1 MMKFVLI
8 RLAVMALAVTGCDSG
23 SPNKMTPAPTATLA
37 VTAEATGA
45 ATATVTEPVT
55 TTADVSKCPVDSA
68 TCEIAERF
76 VSAWKAKDVD
86 ALMAMAKPLATRCP
100 VPRPSGLGGPYP
112 LCDDATADGEMREG
126 FVWSSGTHGGL
137 WGAEAMRGQ
146 LERVVQAERPLL
158 TIGCAV
164 VESTNQCE
172 GHFLLSFGTFPF
184 GAIAQLADL
193 PVYRAEGESGGLI
206 GILPV
211 FVGNCTKAEDG
222 FACERVVG
230 GTGSN
235 PGYWYWGDET
245 QLPRP
250 LPEWTFF
257 RWTP

>member
-1 MMKFVLI
+1 
-8 RLAVMALAVTGCDSG
+8 
-23 SPNKMTPAPTATLA
+23 MT
-37 VTAEATGA
+37 
-45 ATATVTEPVT
+45 
-55 TTADVSKCPVDSA
+55 
-68 TCEIAERF
+68 RR
-76 VSAWKAKDVD
+76 
-86 ALMAMAKPLATRCP
+86 LMARCA
-100 VPRPSGLGGPYP
+100 RGLFGVRVHTVGCGAPKR
-112 LCDDATADGEMREG
+112 CGAN
-126 FVWSSGTHGGL
+126 WS
-137 WGAEAMRGQ
+137 
-146 LERVVQAERPLL
+146 VVQAERPLL

-250 LPEWTFF
+250 LPEAVGALPGHDPLTGVRGSMDSAVRASGPRQAGRMFWLMRKRFSGSY
-257 RWTP
+257 